1 MVMGWRRPSVLA
13 SRMGRRTP
21 TEMEAEG
28 RSRTLRRRRQLPG
41 RRVPATPRRVASAR
55 RASRAQDRL
64 APRAHYHRR
73 RDQPVI
79 EAAQG
84 AADQE
89 SHLVDESAGI
99 GGGSADASSRM
110 FAWRTVGRLRARP
123 ETARHGSGPRFRPGG
138 QVNPVRCQG
147 GRASDQ
153 LVEVRG
159 RATAIRLVR
168 RPFEQI
174 AVRLRPWTLTQG
186 PYRAIRS
193 STTGAGGGGSSP
205 IVIAARTSAAA
216 ASAWS
221 RVRAWT
227 RQRGRSGPTAAPTG
241 ATCVKPTA

>member
-1 MVMGWRRPSVLA
+1 MLMGWRRPSVLV

-41 RRVPATPRRVASAR
+41 RRVSATPRGVASAR

-84 AADQE
+84 AADLE

-99 GGGSADASSRM
+99 GGGSAAASSRM
-110 FAWRTVGRLRARP
+110 FAWRTAGRLRARP
-123 ETARHGSGPRFRPGG
+123 ETARRGSGPRFALGAGRS
-138 QVNPVRCQG
+138 VMCLG
-147 GRASDQ
+147 GRASDR
-153 LVEVRG
+153 LVEVPRTG
-159 RATAIRLVR
+159 DRAYGLSGDH
-168 RPFEQI
+168 FEQI

-205 IVIAARTSAAA
+205 IVIAARTSAEA
-216 ASAWS
+216 ASAWPM
-221 RVRAWT
+221 VRAWT
-227 RQRGRSGPTAAPTG
+227 RHSGRSGPTAAPTG